1 MMQSSR
7 CVSVKLYWHRQ
18 TNSAGDRW
26 RYIAFGIPLAVVIC
40 SASVAQTPAAGTS
53 TQSTPVLPLIQVT
66 GYPEP
71 VDKSE
76 LTNDPGANPAS
87 VTVLRLPDEKKRN
100 NRSYEDI
107 FKPIMG
113 VAANNFDQGGVG
125 FGITMRGFSERSNG
139 GNVAVSIDGVPVN
152 LPSHTLTNGY
162 ADLTPLIPELFDVL
176 TLTRGPFD
184 VRSGANAL
192 GGSLQ
197 ITTLDNP
204 QRGVAV
210 SGGNF
215 HFGRGYAA
223 LPFGLGGVSGYASLV
238 GSNMEG
244 YRTNSELRQINTFD
258 KVNFSAPGGV
268 ASVRVQVFADE
279 FGAPGF
285 LSRTLVENGT
295 LGPRTAIN
303 STDGGKSEQQI
314 LAFNYKQTNEQPFTA
329 TAYLTHSKLDRYSN
343 RTSTVPI
350 SETVAGQNLQQDM
363 RWTYGATVEKYFR
376 WALPNGMG
384 ADVFA
389 GAGVRRDDVESR
401 QFNTIQRVRTSQ
413 TENTDFTLLNP
424 YAYLQADFA
433 PWKWLKLTGGIRY
446 DRLSFDVE
454 DHQRNLDVSP
464 DITIVQ
470 PKGGIIVTPLPGLN
484 LFANYGRSFLPPSAT
499 GGQLSRN
506 PDLDASRLAS
516 KEIGI
521 QYRSPDGGLK
531 VLVDAYRTTFTN
543 EILNQPPPLFPI
555 YLGPSERNG
564 YDAEIRG
571 RLYRDGSRT
580 VSAFINYS
588 KIDGELVGRAT
599 GTSIPDVAEFF
610 LKYGA
615 DVAWP
620 MQLFGAARNL
630 TFSISQVWEGPK
642 PITATESLKTRTFS
656 RIDAKL
662 SVSSLDPRGISG
674 YITVIGYPDRRL
686 EETAFTFGTPITI
699 GVSPKA
705 RITAQAGLFIPF

>member
-1 MMQSSR
+1 MQSTRSLSQRNGEAGSTGR
-7 CVSVKLYWHRQ
+7 CVLRAAFAVPIAFL
-18 TNSAGDRW
+18 TTSAG
-26 RYIAFGIPLAVVIC
+26 
-40 SASVAQTPAAGTS
+40 VAQTPAGTS
-53 TQSTPVLPLIQVT
+53 TTPVLPLIQIT

-87 VTVLRLPDEKKRN
+87 VSVLRLPDEKKRN

-184 VRSGANAL
+184 IRSGANAL

-197 ITTLDNP
+197 ITTLDAP
-204 QRGVAV
+204 QRGAAL
-210 SGGNF
+210 SGGNYY
-215 HFGRGYAA
+215 FGRGYGA
-223 LPFGLGGVSGYASLV
+223 LPFAAGSVSGYASLV
-238 GSNMEG
+238 GSSMEG
-244 YRTNSELRQINTFD
+244 YRTNSELRQVNTFN
-258 KVNFSAPGGV
+258 KVHFDVPGAL
-268 ASVRVQVFADE
+268 ASMRLQVFADE

-285 LSRTLVENGT
+285 LNRTLVENGT
-295 LGPRTAIN
+295 LHPRTPIN
-303 STDGGKSEQQI
+303 TTDGGQTDLQVLS
-314 LAFNYKQTNEQPFTA
+314 FHYKQTNDQPLTA
-329 TAYLTHSKLDRYSN
+329 TAYVQHSKLDRYSN

-350 SETVAGQNLQQDM
+350 PETSPGQNLQQDM
-363 RWTYGATVEKYFR
+363 RWVYGGTVEKYFR

-384 ADVFA
+384 ADLVT
-389 GAGVRRDDVESR
+389 GAGVRRDVVESR
-401 QFNTIQRVRTSQ
+401 QFNTIQRVRTAQ

-424 YAYLQADFA
+424 YAYVQADFR
-433 PWKWLKLTGGIRY
+433 PWRWLKLTGGVRY
-446 DRLSFDVE
+446 DRLSFDI
-454 DHQRNLDVSP
+454 DDRQRNLDVSP
-464 DITIVQ
+464 DISIVQ
-470 PKGGIIVTPLPGLN
+470 PKGGIILTPLPGLN
-484 LFANYGRSFLPPSAT
+484 FFANYGRSFLPPTAV

-506 PDLDASRLAS
+506 PELDASRLAS
-516 KEIGI
+516 REVGV

-531 VLVDAYRTTFTN
+531 VLVDAYKTTFTN
-543 EILNQPPPLFPI
+543 EILNQPPPLLPI

-564 YDAEIRG
+564 WDAEIRG
-571 RLYRDGSRT
+571 RLYRDGGRT
-580 VSAFINYS
+580 ISAFINYS
-588 KIDGELVGRAT
+588 KIEGELVGRAT

-610 LKYGA
+610 VKYGA

-620 MQLFGAARNL
+620 MQLWGGARQL

-656 RIDAKL
+656 RIDAKVSL
-662 SVSSLDPRGISG
+662 SSLDPRGISC
-674 YITVIGYPDRRL
+674 YLTVIGYPDRTL
-686 EETAFTFGTPITI
+686 EESAFTFGTPVSV

-705 RITAQAGLFIPF
+705 RVTAHAGLFIPF